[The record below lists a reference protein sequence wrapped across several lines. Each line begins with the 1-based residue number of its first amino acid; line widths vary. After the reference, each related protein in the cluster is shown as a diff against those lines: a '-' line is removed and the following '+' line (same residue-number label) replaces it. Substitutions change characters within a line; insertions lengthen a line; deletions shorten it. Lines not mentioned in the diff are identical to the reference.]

1 MVLEI
6 QRGWPG
12 HYDLR
17 IAKMETPG
25 GYSKAV
31 QLNESGVSRAV
42 FWCLFLSQIGICMMS
57 ESFPIILQ
65 SFTLSS
71 RGFLRAALVSK
82 RPKYVPI
89 WCSFL
94 QKCVFYAAVIVRS
107 QLRKLYLFLCLFFHR
122 FWSASWPVNRCVDF
136 LETGLFYGASV
147 CKKGCV

>member
-17 IAKMETPG
+17 IAKMETPS

-31 QLNESGVSRAV
+31 QLNESGVPHAV
-42 FWCLFLSQIGICMMS
+42 FWCLFLSQIGTCMMS

-71 RGFLRAALVSK
+71 RGFLRVALVSK

-94 QKCVFYAAVIVRS
+94 QKCIFYAAVIVRN
-107 QLRKLYLFLCLFFHR
+107 QLRKLYLFLYLFSQVLKR
-122 FWSASWPVNRCVDF
+122 ELVRKQVRRVSRNWAVLWCI
-136 LETGLFYGASV
+136 GL
-147 CKKGCV
+147 